1 MTKARA
7 EAIAGLPKVPLRQ
20 NDRNNGVPGID
31 VSNSDRRFNEIQLKI
46 FSSFEQ
52 IGVLSLRMFVI
63 WPNYDSLIG
72 LLWCNSVDDDYKV
85 SKREGHNY
93 VGCMDEFYPC

>member
-1 MTKARA
+1 M
-7 EAIAGLPKVPLRQ
+7 IAK
-20 NDRNNGVPGID
+20 NGVSSTN

-63 WPNYDSLIG
+63 WRNYDSLIG
-72 LLWCNSVDDDYKV
+72 LLRCNSVDDDDKV
-85 SKREGHNY
+85 SKREGRNY
-93 VGCMDEFYPC
+93 VGCMGEFYPS

>member
-1 MTKARA
+1 M
-7 EAIAGLPKVPLRQ
+7 IAK
-20 NDRNNGVPGID
+20 NGVSGTN

-52 IGVLSLRMFVI
+52 IGVLSIRLVVLWR
-63 WPNYDSLIG
+63 NYDSLIG
-72 LLWCNSVDDDYKV
+72 LLWCNSVNDDDRV

-93 VGCMDEFYPC
+93 VGCMGEFYPS

>member
-1 MTKARA
+1 M
-7 EAIAGLPKVPLRQ
+7 IAK
-20 NDRNNGVPGID
+20 NGVSGTN

-52 IGVLSLRMFVI
+52 IGVLSIRVVVL
-63 WPNYDSLIG
+63 WSNYDSLIG
-72 LLWCNSVDDDYKV
+72 LLWCNSVDDDDRV

-93 VGCMDEFYPC
+93 VGCMGEFYPS